1 MISKTHLTTILLFA
15 AVTWGILLVVV
26 SGVAVSISWLKPLST
41 VTGILL
47 FLLGIFDL
55 WLWRMPVLQ
64 GWFVKRPVIRG
75 TWQATLRSTWVDPS
89 TGKVIEPVEGFM
101 VIRQTYSSLSLRL
114 FTSESSSELIGA
126 DFNTS
131 SDGTM
136 RIAGVYRNEPRQLLR
151 QSSPI
156 HYGAIL
162 LDIEGRPATCLRGHY
177 WTDRNTSGEIEL
189 NNRRNKI
196 FHNYETARRNMV
208 VV

>member
-1 MISKTHLTTILLFA
+1 MISKTHLSTILLFA
-15 AVTWGILLVVV
+15 AIIWGGLLVVA

-47 FLLGIFDL
+47 FLLGTFDL
-55 WLWRMPVLQ
+55 WLWRLSILQ
-64 GWFVKRPVIRG
+64 GWFVKRPIIRG
-75 TWQATLRSTWVDPS
+75 TWRAILRSTWIDPA
-89 TGKVIEPVEGFM
+89 TGQGLEPIEGFM

-114 FTSESSSELIGA
+114 LTSESSSELIGA
-126 DFNTS
+126 NINIS

-162 LDIEGRPATCLRGHY
+162 LDIVGRPATCWRGHY
-177 WTDRNTSGEIEL
+177 WTDRNTCGEIEL

-196 FHNYETARRNMV
+196 FHNYETART
-208 VV
+208 